1 MTPADERELLLRRV
15 GNAAGKHRAEDGG
28 PGPSER
34 PWEPLSEDERLERFE
49 KRFASAGGVLFHGPP
64 EAALSAL
71 GEALRS
77 EGVAALFFPEEDEQ
91 ARQVAT
97 SLAPFGPFSLTTAAE
112 VRGGGADVS
121 AGFRSAEAGIAE
133 TGTVVETSLG
143 GRTFLPGL
151 LSDVHV
157 SLLSASSIVD
167 RLEDALAPLAAG
179 PPRNISFLT
188 GPSRSADIEQTLTL
202 GAHGPRKVI
211 VLLLA

>member
-1 MTPADERELLLRRV
+1 MTPVDERELLLRRV
-15 GNAAGKHRAEDGG
+15 GTAAGKHRSEVGGAVLSENPREPLAEDV
-28 PGPSER
+28 
-34 PWEPLSEDERLERFE
+34 RLERFE
-49 KRFASAGGVLFHGPP
+49 KMFTSAAGVLFHGPP
-64 EAALSAL
+64 EAALSVL

-77 EGVAALFFPEEDEQ
+77 EGVAALFFPEEDAQ
-91 ARQVAT
+91 ARQLAT
-97 SLAPFGPFSLTTAAE
+97 SLAPFGPFSLTSGAE
-112 VRGGGADVS
+112 VRGGSAAVT

-133 TGTVVETSLG
+133 TGTVVETSSG

-151 LSDVHV
+151 LADVHV